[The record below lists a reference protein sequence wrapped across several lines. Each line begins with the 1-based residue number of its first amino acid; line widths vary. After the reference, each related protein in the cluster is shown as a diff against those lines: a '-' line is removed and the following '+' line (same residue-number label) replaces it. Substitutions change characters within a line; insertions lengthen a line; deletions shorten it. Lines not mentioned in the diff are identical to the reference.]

1 LIRSQTFFP
10 GTKLKELEPSGGASG
25 QASDI
30 ALHAKEILRIRESL
44 TDIYA
49 SHCQRPGE
57 ELSSARERFGTA
69 LERDYFMTAKE
80 AVEFGIVD
88 KIVEKRA
95 DAGVAGAGAG
105 ATAGAGAGA

>member
-1 LIRSQTFFP
+1 
-10 GTKLKELEPSGGASG
+10 
-25 QASDI
+25 
-30 ALHAKEILRIRESL
+30 L

-49 SHCQRPGE
+49 DHCQKPGE
-57 ELSSARERFGTA
+57 ELSAARERFGNA

-95 DAGVAGAGAG
+95 DAGVVGAVGGKA
-105 ATAGAGAGA
+105 